1 MQASEVFDFCVHVLG
16 VEARADMCH
25 HLAAPSFV
33 NTVVCFQGLNL
44 LVSDGDIF
52 NRRFTSVSVS
62 FYQAV
67 FLLDAGLAHFSL
79 YFRLSSLQS
88 LFLLHLP
95 TRGVIYT
102 FGRWLVFVHE
112 TLVLRP
118 HIGTYD

>member
-1 MQASEVFDFCVHVLG
+1 V
-16 VEARADMCH
+16 DMCH

-67 FLLDAGLAHFSL
+67 FLLLTLDWHILVSTFDCPAFSL
-79 YFRLSSLQS
+79 YFYCTCQLVVLSTHLAGGLSSSMKL
-88 LFLLHLP
+88 
-95 TRGVIYT
+95 
-102 FGRWLVFVHE
+102 
-112 TLVLRP
+112 
-118 HIGTYD
+118 